1 MYMNVT
7 ENKQHFLVDCF
18 KYITH
23 RTTLHNRLQEAN
35 IVDTNF
41 TITLTILK
49 KIHVKPIM
57 TLVKYMEISLKHHV

>member
-23 RTTLHNRLQEAN
+23 RTTLHNRLHEAN

-41 TITLTILK
+41 TIKMKFLFF
-49 KIHVKPIM
+49 HVKPII
-57 TLVKYMEISLKHHV
+57 TLVKYMDISLKHLV